1 MKNIEINK
9 QSLLIGI
16 AVGVSIGVGAGIFGF
31 SLLNHQPVQA
41 SKPAQV
47 AAVVPPPLAALPI
60 NDPSTLVNTFPAQAA
75 AAQQQ
80 AQMQQMQQMQM
91 QQAQAAASYGQVD
104 MTTTASGYPVVMS
117 GSGAAVAAGNPYW
130 TIGENGLIQN
140 PCVDPPSCRG
150 RAYSHPLQ

>member
-9 QSLLIGI
+9 QSLLVGI
-16 AVGVSIGVGAGIFGF
+16 AVGVSIGVGAGILGF
-31 SLLNHQPVQA
+31 SLLNHQPAQA

-47 AAVVPPPLAALPI
+47 AAVAPPPLAALPI

-80 AQMQQMQQMQM
+80 AQMQQMQQLQM
-91 QQAQAAASYGQVD
+91 QQAQA
-104 MTTTASGYPVVMS
+104 ASGYPVVMS
-117 GSGAAVAAGNPYW
+117 GAGAAVAADNPYW